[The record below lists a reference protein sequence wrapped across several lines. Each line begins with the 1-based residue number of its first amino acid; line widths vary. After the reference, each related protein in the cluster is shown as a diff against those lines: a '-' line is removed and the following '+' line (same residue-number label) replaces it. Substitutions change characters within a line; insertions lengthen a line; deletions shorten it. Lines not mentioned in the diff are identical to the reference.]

1 MDVFDPVLYSL
12 EENKFF
18 LQHLGESPVVAL
30 KETLPSGVNPVAV
43 QEVLGAMYEL
53 DELQKHRG
61 QTWVGQTTISTSI
74 TTYLTEWDK
83 WKEMAERGAPR
94 FPTMHAWDGK
104 GKPHRGGVGSDSGKV
119 TTYLTKKGKR
129 EPLAVTLR
137 SNSQQPF
144 VPDWIQEDD
153 PLPTDL
159 VHDAEKG
166 FLQCP
171 VDSWSTNYNPDSR
184 SAYNMAR
191 ARMSRHCKSSK
202 DERVQEFGV
211 KIFG

>member
-1 MDVFDPVLYSL
+1 MDVFDPVRYSL

-30 KETLPSGVNPVAV
+30 QDTLPKGVNPVTV
-43 QEVLGAMYEL
+43 REVLGALYEL

-61 QTWVGQTTISTSI
+61 NTWVGQEAISTSI
-74 TTYLTEWDK
+74 NTYLTEWQK
-83 WKEMAERGAPR
+83 WKELSDRGAPR

-104 GKPHRGGVGSDSGKV
+104 GRPHRGGVGSDASQV
-119 TTYLTKKGKR
+119 TTYLMKNGERGT
-129 EPLAVTLR
+129 LAVPLQHGTAEA
-137 SNSQQPF
+137 F
-144 VPDWIQEDD
+144 VADWVQTED
-153 PLPTDL
+153 PLPDAL

-171 VDSWSTNYNPDSR
+171 LDSWSTNYNPESR
-184 SAYNMAR
+184 QAYNMAR

-202 DERVQEFGV
+202 DDRVREFGQ

>member
-1 MDVFDPVLYSL
+1 MDVFDPVQYSL

-30 KETLPSGVNPVAV
+30 QETLPSGVNPVAV
-43 QEVLGAMYEL
+43 REVLGALYEL
-53 DELQKHRG
+53 DEVQKHRG
-61 QTWVGQTTISTSI
+61 HTWVGQTAISTSI
-74 TTYLTEWDK
+74 TTYLTEWEK
-83 WKEMAERGAPR
+83 WKEMSERGAPR

-104 GKPHRGGVGSDSGKV
+104 GKPHRGGVGSDSKQV
-119 TTYLTKKGKR
+119 TTYLTKNGKR
-129 EPLAVTLR
+129 EPLAVTLQA
-137 SNSQQPF
+137 NSQQPF

-153 PLPTDL
+153 PLPADL

-191 ARMSRHCKSSK
+191 ARMSRHCKASK
-202 DERVQEFGV
+202 DDRVREFGI